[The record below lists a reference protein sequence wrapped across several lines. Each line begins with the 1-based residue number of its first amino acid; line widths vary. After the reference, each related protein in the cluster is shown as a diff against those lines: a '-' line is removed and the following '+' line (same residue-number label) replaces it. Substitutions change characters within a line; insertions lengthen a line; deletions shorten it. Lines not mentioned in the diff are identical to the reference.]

1 MTGVPLPRPALG
13 PSQWPRLSRLFAL
26 VPLLM
31 AVLLVV
37 VLVRA
42 LGAAMQGADFNAD
55 AWTILDLSRHLR
67 PGEGFYRVGIVRQY
81 NLDLDHG
88 SSYGFLAPG
97 LLALANAVSDAG
109 IYGLFFLMAA
119 AGMALPV
126 PLFIVLRKSGAPPL
140 VAWTGAFS
148 LFALALAI
156 PEFFADLFRA
166 STIPL
171 SALLLTAMLAVLPA
185 AGGMSLAR
193 AALLGLLGGLAALN
207 RFDVNLY
214 VGAFTLVVA
223 AATSGGTRRR
233 LSCAGLYALA
243 LGLTLSPWIVYSLL
257 VFGRPY
263 VSDNSAVALAVDRFY
278 VTDLIPAMRATAFT
292 DPAGWLARV
301 AANATDTLHLLAGMW
316 SAGPIAPGLTLA
328 ALLLGAVVLGCAG
341 NARATLRLPRY
352 AGLVALS
359 ALLSLL
365 LLVGPVL
372 TGYQENIRYFSIT
385 ILLVML
391 AVTVLL
397 GAAAWPMAGPAVGA
411 GPRASVWPAR
421 LLLAGLLGAFAFALG
436 PLAGQAEALGPAV
449 FALKDKNRR
458 LGGDSDPTAEYL
470 RCVPAGA
477 RVFMLYPY
485 DNPKLGDSLRFGA
498 MSDRMVFLM
507 PGNWRRLPLA
517 DKHAFLR
524 EARLSHLVLDESRP
538 SGDLVDP
545 AMGLLPVPQPG
556 CPGVYSVPVPYPP
569 LLHKGG

>member
-1 MTGVPLPRPALG
+1 MTGMPLPRLALG
-13 PSQWPRLSRLFAL
+13 LGRLPLVSRAFAL
-26 VPLLM
+26 VPVLM
-31 AVLLVV
+31 AVLLA
-37 VLVRA
+37 LLLLRA
-42 LGAAMQGADFNAD
+42 LGAAMHGADFNAD
-55 AWTILDLSRHLR
+55 AWTILDLSRHLT

-97 LLALANAVSDAG
+97 LLALANAVSEAG

-119 AGMALPV
+119 AGAALPV
-126 PLFIVLRKSGAPPL
+126 PLFVVLRKSGAPPL

-148 LFALALAI
+148 LFALALAL

-171 SALLLTAMLAVLPA
+171 SALLLTTMLALLPA
-185 AGGMSLAR
+185 TGMTLAR

-223 AATSGGTRRR
+223 AAASGGLGRR

-243 LGLTLSPWIVYSLL
+243 LGATLSPWIVYSLL

-278 VTDLIPAMRATAFT
+278 VTDLIPAARATVFT

-301 AANATDTLHLLAGMW
+301 AANAADTVHLLASMW
-316 SAGPIAPGLTLA
+316 SAGPLAPTLTLA

-341 NARATLRLPRY
+341 KARVAVHLPRY
-352 AGLVALS
+352 AKLVALS
-359 ALLSLL
+359 AALSWLL
-365 LLVGPVL
+365 LGGPVL

-385 ILLVML
+385 ILLSML

-397 GAAAWPMAGPAVGA
+397 GAAAWPPTSQQPAGA
-411 GPRASVWPAR
+411 GPRASTWPAR
-421 LLLAGLLGAFAFALG
+421 LLLAGLLGAFALVLG
-436 PLAGQAEALGPAV
+436 PLAGQTEALGPAV
-449 FALKDKNRR
+449 FALKDKNQR
-458 LGGDSDPTAEYL
+458 LGGDNDPTTEYL
-470 RCVPAGA
+470 RCLPARV

-517 DKHAFLR
+517 DKRAFLR
-524 EARLSHLVLDESRP
+524 DARLSHLVLDESRP
-538 SGDLVDP
+538 TGDLVDP
-545 AMGLLPVPQPG
+545 AMELEPVPQPD
-556 CPGVYSVPVPYPP
+556 CPGVYRVPVP
-569 LLHKGG
+569 

>member
-1 MTGVPLPRPALG
+1 MTGVPFPCPASGSRRLPL
-13 PSQWPRLSRLFAL
+13 LSRAFAL
-26 VPLLM
+26 VLVLM
-31 AVLLVV
+31 AVLLA
-37 VLVRA
+37 LLLLRA

-55 AWTILDLSRHLR
+55 AWTILDLSRHLT

-81 NLDLDHG
+81 NLALDHG

-97 LLALANAVSDAG
+97 LLALANALSDAG

-119 AGMALPV
+119 AGAALPV
-126 PLFIVLRKSGAPPL
+126 PLATVLRKSGAPPL
-140 VAWTGAFS
+140 AAWTGAFS

-171 SALLLTAMLAVLPA
+171 SALLLTMMLALLPA
-185 AGGMSLAR
+185 AGAMTLAR

-223 AATSGGTRRR
+223 AAASGGTGRR

-278 VTDLIPAMRATAFT
+278 VTDLIPAARATVFT

-301 AANATDTLHLLAGMW
+301 VANAADTGNLLAGMW
-316 SAGPIAPGLTLA
+316 SAGPIAPVLTLA

-341 NARATLRLPRY
+341 KARVALRLPRY
-352 AGLVALS
+352 AKLVALS
-359 ALLSLL
+359 AVLSWL

-397 GAAAWPMAGPAVGA
+397 GAAAWPLAGAA
-411 GPRASVWPAR
+411 GPRASAWPAR
-421 LLLAGLLGAFAFALG
+421 LLLAGLLGAFALVLG
-436 PLAGQAEALGPAV
+436 PLAGQTDALGPAV
-449 FALKDKNRR
+449 FALKDKNQR
-458 LGGDSDPTAEYL
+458 LGGDGDPTAEYL
-470 RCVPAGA
+470 RCLPAGA

-485 DNPKLGDSLRFGA
+485 DNPKLADSLRFGA

-517 DKHAFLR
+517 DKRAFLR
-524 EARLSHLVLDESRP
+524 DARLSHLVLDESRP
-538 SGDLVDP
+538 TGDLVDP
-545 AMGLLPVPQPG
+545 AMGLVPVPQPG
-556 CPGVYSVPVPYPP
+556 CPGVYTLP
-569 LLHKGG
+569 LP